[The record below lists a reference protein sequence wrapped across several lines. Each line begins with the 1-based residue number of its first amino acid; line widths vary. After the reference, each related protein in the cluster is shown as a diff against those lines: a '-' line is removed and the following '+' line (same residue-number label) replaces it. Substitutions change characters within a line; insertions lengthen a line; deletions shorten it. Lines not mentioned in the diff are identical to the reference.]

1 MSAFQNRSKASLRA
15 SLIDGTTTAI
25 SQRDGQSNRFI
36 IAQHVHDAFWQ
47 ISLPSLRTTS
57 TWNGQILCLLRT
69 GTARQQILPFLWELK
84 RGHLQKQLYFLDLYS
99 WIAFIFSRHAVCW
112 CCSGNR
118 CWLACVLCCGYC
130 SMSSQC
136 FVIRHLAI
144 ATVRNSEKQFKY
156 FICVSLPFS
165 AECLANFS
173 LKAVSSLDS

>member
-69 GTARQQILPFLWELK
+69 GAARQQILPFLWALK
-84 RGHLQKQLYFLDLYS
+84 RGHLQKQSYILDLYS
-99 WIAFIFSRHAVCW
+99 WIAFIFLSA
-112 CCSGNR
+112 CSLLVLQRKPLLVG
-118 CWLACVLCCGYC
+118 LCVVLRVLFNVF
-130 SMSSQC
+130 SMFC
-136 FVIRHLAI
+136 Y
-144 ATVRNSEKQFKY
+144 T
-156 FICVSLPFS
+156 PFG
-165 AECLANFS
+165 
-173 LKAVSSLDS
+173 DSNGPQQRETI